1 MQMDTYDRGIISKIE
16 LRTTSGRL
24 RYFLIMLA
32 LALLA
37 VIFFFPI
44 YFAFV
49 GGMFNSTE
57 LFKPG
62 FHLWP
67 ANPNVQN
74 FWDSIEKYNLLKQF
88 LNSFIIVGG
97 GVVFQITV
105 STLAAYSLAR
115 LKPIAGKY
123 IQFGLLIT
131 LLIPQIA
138 YIIPLYRTLVN
149 VPVFNVSLIGTYW
162 GLWFPYSL
170 SAFAILVLKD
180 AFQKIPGELYD
191 AARIEGANALDIF
204 LRFTLPLSRSIIAVL
219 SILAFVNLWKDFLLP
234 YLVLLRT
241 VDMQPVTVRL
251 WEITRYAPLNLQ
263 MAASFVAIIPPVLI
277 AIVLQKFILRGLSIG
292 AVKG

>member
-1 MQMDTYDRGIISKIE
+1 METFDRGIISKIE
-16 LRTTSGRL
+16 LTTMGGRV
-24 RYFLIMLA
+24 RYYVILGVLFVM
-32 LALLA
+32 ALL
-37 VIFFFPI
+37 FFFPI

-62 FHLWP
+62 IHLWP
-67 ANPNVQN
+67 DNPQWQN
-74 FWDSIEKYNLLKQF
+74 FWNSIVKYNLLKQF
-88 LNSFIIVGG
+88 LNTFIIVGG
-97 GVVFQITV
+97 GVLLQMTV

-149 VPVFNVSLIGTYW
+149 VPVLNISLVGSYW
-162 GLWFPYSL
+162 GLWLPYSL

-180 AFQKIPGELYD
+180 AFQKIPIELFD
-191 AARIEGANALDIF
+191 AAKIEGASAWDIF
-204 LRFTLPLSRSIIAVL
+204 LKFTLPLSRSILAVL
-219 SILAFVNLWKDFLLP
+219 SILAFVNLWKDFLFP
-234 YLVLLRT
+234 FLVLQRT
-241 VDMQPVTVRL
+241 VDMQPITVRL
-251 WEITRYAPLNLQ
+251 WEITRYEPLNLQ

-277 AIVLQKFILRGLSIG
+277 AIILQRFILRGVSIG

>member
-1 MQMDTYDRGIISKIE
+1 MDTYDRGIISKIE
-16 LRTTSGRL
+16 LKSTSGRV
-24 RYFLIMLA
+24 RYYLVMLG
-32 LALLA
+32 LAALA
-37 VIFFFPI
+37 VIFIFPI

-67 ANPNVQN
+67 DKPNAQN
-74 FWDSIEKYNLLKQF
+74 FFDSIEKYNLLKQF

-97 GVVFQITV
+97 GVIFQMTV

-115 LKPIAGKY
+115 LKPVAGKY

-191 AARIEGANALDIF
+191 AAKIEGASSLDIF

-277 AIVLQKFILRGLSIG
+277 AIILQKFILRGLSIG